1 MFLILCHTN
10 DVSATWVY
18 QQLVKR
24 GFPSIHLLTA
34 EALAYALR
42 WEHRL
47 EADNI
52 SVTIDLAQ
60 GLTIETSNVQGVLNR
75 LCFVPTEHLATASPK
90 DREYAAQ
97 ELFSFFLSW
106 LHSLP
111 CPVLNEPTPHGLGGR
126 ERRLPEWLWLAAQA
140 GLKTP
145 RYVNAVD
152 QAFRVDGSATG
163 WWARLADGSEGPFQ
177 PLTASLCQSSAIE
190 LVEPVRGSL
199 HSVLVIGDHVI
210 GSGLPDEVR
219 QGCRRL
225 AVASQTALLGIEFIQ
240 ASDGELTF
248 WKATP
253 FPDLRGGEPVLE
265 ALMETFGLGQGVKA

>member
-1 MFLILCHTN
+1 MFLILCHAN

-18 QQLVKR
+18 RQLIKR

-42 WEHRL
+42 WEHQL
-47 EADNI
+47 ETDNI
-52 SVTIDLAQ
+52 SVKIDLAQ

-75 LCFVPTEHLATASPK
+75 LCFVPTGHLATARSK
-90 DREYAAQ
+90 DRDYAAQ

-111 CPVLNEPTPHGLGGR
+111 CPVLNEPTPHGLVGR

-140 GLKTP
+140 GLKAP
-145 RYVNAVD
+145 RYMNAVD
-152 QAFRVDGSATG
+152 QAFRADGAMSG
-163 WWARLADGSEGPFQ
+163 WWARRADGSEGPFQ
-177 PLTASLCQSSAIE
+177 PLTASLLKSSAIE
-190 LVEPVRGSL
+190 LVEPVPGSL
-199 HSVLVIGDHVI
+199 CRVLVIGNHII
-210 GSGLPDEVR
+210 GSGLSDDLHE
-219 QGCRRL
+219 GCRRL
-225 AVASQTALLGIEFIQ
+225 ATASQTAILGIEFVK

-253 FPDLRGGEPVLE
+253 FPDLRGGEPVIE
-265 ALMETFGLGQGVKA
+265 ALIETFRLGQGAKA